1 MFFLKSPTGV
11 PKTFR
16 TKTCQQPM
24 PPGSPMSAGEF
35 VIFFGFLN
43 NMTQHERSGLS
54 QRVGGNDTRAI
65 KRERHDSPPSVIV
78 K

>member
-1 MFFLKSPTGV
+1 
-11 PKTFR
+11 
-16 TKTCQQPM
+16 
-24 PPGSPMSAGEF
+24 MSTTYAARF
-35 VIFFGFLN
+35 SNVCWRVYYFFGFLN